1 MPRIT
6 SRLNTSVVAVSV
18 ASYRRRW
25 QNTHM
30 GTGSVQPTTPNLF
43 STATNREDASSGNS
57 SPNIA
62 DKDSSR
68 YVLPKD
74 LPNAIKQLTDKEL
87 DELSVAISVEQQR
100 RGRNPPSNENAQ
112 KGKVSEGSTSLSAGK
127 INAVRAA
134 FKAGLKPSQIARQ
147 FGVSQ
152 VDVRKALTDTGLW
165 RSGKP

>member
-1 MPRIT
+1 
-6 SRLNTSVVAVSV
+6 
-18 ASYRRRW
+18 
-25 QNTHM
+25 M
-30 GTGSVQPTTPNLF
+30 GTGSVQPTTQNLF

-62 DKDSSR
+62 DKDSPR
-68 YVLPKD
+68 YVLSKD
-74 LPNAIKQLTDKEL
+74 LPNAIKQLTDKAL
-87 DELSVAISVEQQR
+87 DELLAAISVEQQR

-112 KGKVSEGSTSLSAGK
+112 KGKVREGSTFLSVGK

-152 VDVRKALTDTGLW
+152 VDVRKALTDTGLL
-165 RSGKP
+165 RSGKS